1 MRLVLAAV
9 CGALRTAAHSALPTR
24 RRSNTNTRKKMVIN
38 ALERQGAPNIRTTG
52 SAGIQR
58 KAEKLKRGTF
68 AEEAFEEIGDTVLIW
83 SLQRYFGKPLL
94 SHYHLEAIA
103 RGKRGK
109 RVSGTTQT
117 TAKAEGESSS
127 AAPPTRVRER
137 RERRAKFA

>member
-1 MRLVLAAV
+1 
-9 CGALRTAAHSALPTR
+9 
-24 RRSNTNTRKKMVIN
+24 MVIN

-68 AEEAFEEIGDTVLIW
+68 AEEAFEEIGDIVLIW

-103 RGKRGK
+103 RGKWGK
-109 RVSGTTQT
+109 RVSSTTQT

-137 RERRAKFA
+137 RERRAKFATLADFVTAAVLSRTRIQGREAVPFAAVATTIP